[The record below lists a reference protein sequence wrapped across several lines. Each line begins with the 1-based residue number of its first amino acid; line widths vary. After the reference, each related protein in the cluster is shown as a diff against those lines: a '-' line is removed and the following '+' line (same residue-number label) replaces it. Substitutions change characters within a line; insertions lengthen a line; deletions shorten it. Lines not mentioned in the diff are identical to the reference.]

1 MNKNHTSKTYI
12 LSPYP
17 FLKDILVCAFYKFTL
32 IDLIFVFKS
41 YSLNPWM
48 FKGATEIIIIGFVFG
63 YKCVLSQYFRILVPD
78 FGFQKFRFRS
88 SEFFFCFST
97 VFLFSTYDFTFSD
110 FGLSTFIFYF
120 RPLSFLY
127 TSSYST
133 TSDYYVSKP
142 DFRPPTS
149 TSSILD
155 PFFSVFDSKIPFST
169 LYSKIFLLKSGR

>member
-1 MNKNHTSKTYI
+1 
-12 LSPYP
+12 
-17 FLKDILVCAFYKFTL
+17 
-32 IDLIFVFKS
+32 
-41 YSLNPWM
+41 M

-63 YKCVLSQYFRILVPD
+63 YKCVLSHYFRILVSD
-78 FGFQKFRFRS
+78 FGFLEIS
-88 SEFFFCFST
+88 ISEFEVLFRFST

-133 TSDYYVSKP
+133 TSDCYVSKP

-149 TSSILD
+149 TSSMLD
-155 PFFSVFDSKIPFST
+155 RFFPFST
-169 LYSKIFLLKSGR
+169 LKFHFQLSIRRSSFLNRADRI

>member
-1 MNKNHTSKTYI
+1 MCTVTVFPDSSSKLRI
-12 LSPYP
+12 S
-17 FLKDILVCAFYKFTL
+17 
-32 IDLIFVFKS
+32 
-41 YSLNPWM
+41 
-48 FKGATEIIIIGFVFG
+48 EISI
-63 YKCVLSQYFRILVPD
+63 
-78 FGFQKFRFRS
+78 
-88 SEFFFCFST
+88 SEFGVLFRFST

-142 DFRPPTS
+142 DFRPPAS

-155 PFFSVFDSKIPFST
+155 PFFPFLTLKFHFQLSIRRSSFLNRADRIWEGILFIGSHMWHQNMIPSKREVQQGKYLPRLQSF
-169 LYSKIFLLKSGR
+169 